1 MMKSIFAL
9 IFIWLISVG
18 VVFSQEPAAVIS
30 SDTFS
35 TSIDMFEVSTPMD
48 ITLTY
53 DMKAFQRDKN
63 KDEYRDVHFLYQ
75 FTDSV
80 AIEHTL
86 RIKPR
91 GQFRKSHCSYAPF
104 WLNIRKADIVNE
116 NLQEVKRLKVVTQ
129 CRGGKDYSDYVL
141 KEFLAYRIYN
151 LLSPVS
157 FRVRLVHMK
166 YIDTGRK
173 NKESDSWAFMIEPEE
188 MLAERNDGVVIKNDE
203 LSMHYMRAAEMDL
216 AALFHYMIGNPDYS
230 ITGRHNMKILGLPGY
245 GSLGY
250 TPVPYD
256 FDYTGLVDADYAIPG
271 ENLGISS
278 VRQRYFLGPCREDQE
293 FQIAID
299 HINSH
304 REEILELVEE
314 FPYLSERHKNDMIG
328 YLEDFFSSASGPNFI
343 GSKLKSTCR

>member
-1 MMKSIFAL
+1 MRSILTFL
-9 IFIWLISVG
+9 FIWLISVG
-18 VVFSQEPAAVIS
+18 VVYSQEPQAAIS

-35 TSIDMFEVSTPMD
+35 TSIDMFEVSAPMD

-53 DMKAFQRDKN
+53 DMKAFQREKN
-63 KDEYRDVHFLYQ
+63 KDEYRDVHFRYQ
-75 FTDSV
+75 FNATT

-104 WLNIRKADIVNE
+104 WLNIRKADVVNE
-116 NLQEVKRLKVVTQ
+116 NLQEVKKFKVVTQ
-129 CRGGKDYSDYVL
+129 CKGGKDYSDYVL
-141 KEFLAYRIYN
+141 KEFLAYKIYN

-173 NKESDSWAFMIEPEE
+173 NKESESWAFLIEPEE
-188 MLAERNDGVVIKNDE
+188 MLAERSDGVVIKNDE
-203 LSMHYMRAAEMDL
+203 LSMHFMRTDELDI
-216 AALFHYMIGNPDYS
+216 AALFQYMVGNSDYS
-230 ITGRHNMKILGLPGY
+230 IAGRHNMKILGLPGF

-256 FDYTGLVDADYAIPG
+256 FDYTGLVNAEYATPG
-271 ENLGISS
+271 ENLGINS
-278 VRQRYFLGPCREDQE
+278 VRQRYFMGPCRDDQE
-293 FQIAID
+293 FQAAID

-304 REEILELVEE
+304 REEIMELVSE
-314 FPYLSERHKNDMIG
+314 FPYLSDKHKNEMIG
-328 YLEDFFSSASGPNFI
+328 YLEDYFSSASRPNFI
-343 GSKLKSTCR
+343 KSNLKSTCR

>member
-1 MMKSIFAL
+1 MKSILTFL
-9 IFIWLISVG
+9 FIGIISAGAVY
-18 VVFSQEPAAVIS
+18 SQEPPAAIS

-35 TSIDMFEVSTPMD
+35 TSIDLFEVSDPMD

-53 DMKAFQRDKN
+53 DMKAFQREKN

-75 FTDSV
+75 FNDTT

-116 NLQEVKRLKVVTQ
+116 NLQEVKKLKVVTQ

-141 KEFLAYRIYN
+141 KEFLAYKIYN

-173 NKESDSWAFMIEPEE
+173 NKESESWAFLIEPEE
-188 MLAERNDGVVIKNDE
+188 MLAERSDGQVIKNDE
-203 LSMHYMRAAEMDL
+203 LSMHFMRKDEMDI
-216 AALFHYMIGNPDYS
+216 AVLFQYMIGNSDYS
-230 ITGRHNMKILGLPGY
+230 IAGRHNMKILGLPGF
-245 GSLGY
+245 GTSGY

-256 FDYTGLVDADYAIPG
+256 FDYTGLVNAEYAIPG
-271 ENLGISS
+271 ENLGITS

-293 FQIAID
+293 FQAAID

-304 REEILELVEE
+304 REEIMELVDE
-314 FPYLSERHKNDMIG
+314 FPYLSDKHKNEMIG
-328 YLEDFFSSASGPNFI
+328 YLEDYFSSASGPNFI
-343 GSKLKSTCR
+343 RSRLKSTCR

>member
-1 MMKSIFAL
+1 MKSILTLLFVG
-9 IFIWLISVG
+9 LISIGIVY
-18 VVFSQEPAAVIS
+18 SQEPVGVIS

-35 TSIDMFEVSTPMD
+35 TSIDMFEVLAPMD
-48 ITLTY
+48 FTLTY

-75 FTDSV
+75 FSDSI

-104 WLNIRKADIVNE
+104 WLNIRKADVANE
-116 NLQEVKRLKVVTQ
+116 NLQEVKKFKVVTQ

-141 KEFLAYRIYN
+141 KEFLAYKIYN

-173 NKESDSWAFMIEPEE
+173 NKESESWGFLIEPEE
-188 MLAERNDGVVIKNDE
+188 MVAVRNEGVVIKKDE
-203 LSMHYMRAAEMDL
+203 ISMRYMRTGEMDL
-216 AALFHYMIGNPDYS
+216 AALFQYMIGNPDYS
-230 ITGRHNMKILGLPGY
+230 IAGRHNMKILGLPGF
-245 GSLGY
+245 GSEGY

-256 FDYTGLVDADYAIPG
+256 FDYTGLVNAEYAIPG

-278 VRQRYFLGPCREDQE
+278 VRERYYMGSCREDKEYQV
-293 FQIAID
+293 AID
-299 HINSH
+299 HILRH
-304 REEILELVEE
+304 REEILELVSE
-314 FPYLSERHKNDMIG
+314 FPYLSDKHKNEMIG
-328 YLEDFFSSASGPNFI
+328 YLEDYFSSASGPNFI
-343 GSKLKSTCR
+343 RSKLKSTCR